1 MHAQR
6 FNDDGDWHT
15 HTHTLTH
22 AHWHTKPVYLNR
34 IAHRRYG
41 PDAGPDDKDPP

>member
-1 MHAQR
+1 MHSASTTTET
-6 FNDDGDWHT
+6 GTHT
-15 HTHTLTH
+15 HTHTH